1 MSADLRIKYDEEV
14 RKLAVKLFEEGYGR
28 RTIAR
33 QLSVSIDT
41 VRTWLYTYR
50 AVGLEGRNAII
61 AAGSV
66 VTKDVTA
73 HAIVGGNPAKFIKR
87 IWQ

>member
-33 QLSVSIDT
+33 
-41 VRTWLYTYR
+41 
-50 AVGLEGRNAII
+50 
-61 AAGSV
+61 
-66 VTKDVTA
+66 
-73 HAIVGGNPAKFIKR
+73 
-87 IWQ
+87 